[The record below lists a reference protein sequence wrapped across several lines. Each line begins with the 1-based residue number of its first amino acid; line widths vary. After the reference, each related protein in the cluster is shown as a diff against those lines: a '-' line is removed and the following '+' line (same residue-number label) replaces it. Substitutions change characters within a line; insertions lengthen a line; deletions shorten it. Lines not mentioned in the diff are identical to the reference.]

1 MAVTVSE
8 VAMGEYGVWFMDESK
23 IPWENWAGHHQHGEG
38 PYNIYNGDDPIGNFV
53 RKVRCQNND

>member
-1 MAVTVSE
+1 
-8 VAMGEYGVWFMDESK
+8 MGEYGVWFMDESK